1 MAEMTLYTYSDE
13 LAAAFARLDAVIDPA
28 TGEVTDEDALAAIEA
43 DINALTG
50 DWKGKA
56 LQVTAYITELK
67 AQADAIKAAEA
78 RMAARRR
85 AKSNLAARLSG
96 YLTAEMQR
104 TGIKKIEN
112 AEISVSLA
120 KKPQSVE
127 ILDEKQIP
135 GTYWTTPEPVI
146 NKAALK
152 FALKEGDIPGAR
164 LSAPA
169 YTVRIR

>member
-1 MAEMTLYTYSDE
+1 MAEMTLYSYSDE

-28 TGEVTDEDALAAIEA
+28 TGEVTDEDALAAIEQ

-50 DWKGKA
+50 DWKQKA
-56 LQVTAYITELK
+56 AQVAAYITELK